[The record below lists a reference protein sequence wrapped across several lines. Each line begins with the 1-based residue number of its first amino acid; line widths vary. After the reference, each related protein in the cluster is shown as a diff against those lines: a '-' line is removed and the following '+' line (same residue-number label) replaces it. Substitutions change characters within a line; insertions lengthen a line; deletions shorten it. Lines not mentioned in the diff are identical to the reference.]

1 MDVYFVRHGET
12 AGNRA
17 MRLQSDKSDLTER
30 GEAQALAVAKIL
42 KAVNPTH
49 LISSTMVRALE
60 TTQLI
65 EHEIDMI
72 PETST
77 LFREIGRPR
86 WLEGRLLFGPA
97 SLWYYTLWYFGL
109 VNKEDETS
117 ESYLDVRNRIA
128 DARDFLMK
136 YPNNARVV
144 VVSHSVFITFFL
156 AHVCR
161 SRRLYPWEAVWHFI
175 KIVKIKNGAIRKLT
189 VDTRAKNTCS
199 WELQKTVGE

>member
-30 GEAQALAVAKIL
+30 GEAQALATAKIL

-60 TTQLI
+60 TTRLI
-65 EHEIDMI
+65 ECEVDLI
-72 PETST
+72 PATSE
-77 LFREIGRPR
+77 LFKEIGRPHR
-86 WLEGRLLFGPA
+86 LEGRRLLGPI
-97 SLWYYTLWYFGL
+97 SLMYYMLWYFGL
-109 VNKEDETS
+109 VKKEDDTS
-117 ESYLDVRNRIA
+117 ESYADVRSRIDA
-128 DARDFLMK
+128 ARDFLMA
-136 YPNNARVV
+136 YPNDARVV

-161 SRRLYPWEAVWHFI
+161 QRPLYPWEALWHFI

-189 VDTRAKNTCS
+189 VDTRVKNACA
-199 WELQKTVGE
+199 WELQQTRGE